1 MVVSASPIP
10 GNETVVARTIDN
22 LLRQGAQVLHS
33 RIAMVH
39 VHGHASRE
47 ELKMMLALVKPR
59 FFVPVHGEYRHLVAH
74 AALARDM
81 GVEEEN
87 VFVLEDGDVLEL
99 TEDFGEVTGQ
109 VRTGQVYVD
118 GKRLL
123 DRHSTVLDERRRLG
137 REGVVTVGI
146 TLDARTGEVVGV
158 PDVASFGFMESDDL
172 QDIFEKTSKVA
183 RSTLEQ
189 DGVAILRLDRI
200 KVEVSDSVGRFL
212 YRETRRRPTVLTVI
226 EEV

>member
-1 MVVSASPIP
+1 MVL
-10 GNETVVARTIDN
+10 G
-22 LLRQGAQVLHS
+22 
-33 RIAMVH
+33 
-39 VHGHASRE
+39 
-47 ELKMMLALVKPR
+47 LVKPR

-99 TEDFGEVTGQ
+99 TGDFGEVTGQ
-109 VRTGQVYVD
+109 VPTGQVYVD

-172 QDIFEKTSKVA
+172 QDISQKTSKVA

-189 DGVAILRLDRI
+189 DGVATLRLDRI